1 MFQYRLH
8 LTLVSA
14 ALVPTIALVIVFL
27 LGVLHRKGH
36 LRGNTPD
43 CEAYLGP
50 WLYEVYLAEVSFD
63 SELYM

>member
-14 ALVPTIALVIVFL
+14 ALAPTIALVFL